1 MPAPYSPSADA
12 MEFRIVFEQPIN
24 VPVVGETAQMQ
35 AALIAEESTEFLQAF
50 DLVRLS
56 DDNSHKAECLK
67 ELADLLYVGHQ
78 FAAAIGWD
86 LDEALARVHSSNM
99 SKVHPDGTIKRRA
112 DGKILKPETY
122 EAPNLDDLI

>member
-1 MPAPYSPSADA
+1 MPAYSTASADA
-12 MEFRIVFEQPIN
+12 AEFRIVFEQPIG
-24 VPVVGETAQMQ
+24 VPIVSETVQMQ

-56 DDNSHKAECLK
+56 NDHSHKADCLK

-78 FAAAIGWD
+78 FAAALGWD
-86 LDEALARVHSSNM
+86 LDEALARVHASNM

-122 EAPNLDDLI
+122 KPPSLDDLV